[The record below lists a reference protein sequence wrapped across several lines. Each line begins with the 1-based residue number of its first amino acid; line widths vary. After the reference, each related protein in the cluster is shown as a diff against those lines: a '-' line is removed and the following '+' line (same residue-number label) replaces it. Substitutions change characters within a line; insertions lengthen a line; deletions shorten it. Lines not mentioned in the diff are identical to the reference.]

1 MKVCL
6 IVEGAYPYV
15 NGGVSSWMQGLML
28 AMPDVEF
35 VVQSIAA
42 SPDANLQFKYQIP
55 SNVSEIQEVYLLD
68 DDYVNNKTQKKVALT
83 GEEYDAFENLMFES
97 NPDWDVIIRFF
108 AEKEVSLNA
117 LLSGKDF
124 FKMTLDYSQSCIFGF
139 SLDHAFPV
147 SSAVYDSKIQN
158 RKGRSVPFRVQRI
171 CRYLGVYAEEPVQTS
186 LSDDGAWAVYQGA
199 GGRDYQSGLGKRDLQ
214 GYLDWAV

>member
-55 SNVSEIQEVYLLD
+55 MSVRFRRSIF
-68 DDYVNNKTQKKVALT
+68 LT
-83 GEEYDAFENLMFES
+83 T
-97 NPDWDVIIRFF
+97 I
-108 AEKEVSLNA
+108 
-117 LLSGKDF
+117 
-124 FKMTLDYSQSCIFGF
+124 T
-139 SLDHAFPV
+139 
-147 SSAVYDSKIQN
+147 
-158 RKGRSVPFRVQRI
+158 
-171 CRYLGVYAEEPVQTS
+171 
-186 LSDDGAWAVYQGA
+186 
-199 GGRDYQSGLGKRDLQ
+199 
-214 GYLDWAV
+214 

>member
-55 SNVSEIQEVYLLD
+55 SKLGCHYPVFFRKRGVVEC
-68 DDYVNNKTQKKVALT
+68 A
-83 GEEYDAFENLMFES
+83 AFRE
-97 NPDWDVIIRFF
+97 
-108 AEKEVSLNA
+108 
-117 LLSGKDF
+117 
-124 FKMTLDYSQSCIFGF
+124 
-139 SLDHAFPV
+139 
-147 SSAVYDSKIQN
+147 
-158 RKGRSVPFRVQRI
+158 
-171 CRYLGVYAEEPVQTS
+171 
-186 LSDDGAWAVYQGA
+186 
-199 GGRDYQSGLGKRDLQ
+199 GLF
-214 GYLDWAV
+214 

>member
-42 SPDANLQFKYQIP
+42 SPDANLQFKYKIP

-68 DDYVNNKTQKKVALT
+68 DDYINNRTQKKVSLT

-97 NPDWDVIIRFF
+97 DPDWDVIIRFF

-124 FKMTLDYSQSCIFGF
+124 FKMTLDYL
-139 SLDHAFPV
+139 SLIH
-147 SSAVYDSKIQN
+147 I
-158 RKGRSVPFRVQRI
+158 
-171 CRYLGVYAEEPVQTS
+171 
-186 LSDDGAWAVYQGA
+186 
-199 GGRDYQSGLGKRDLQ
+199 
-214 GYLDWAV
+214 

>member
-35 VVQSIAA
+35 VVQSIAT

-68 DDYVNNKTQKKVALT
+68 DDYVNNKTQKRKNQT
-83 GEEYDAFENLMFES
+83 KKQ
-97 NPDWDVIIRFF
+97 NP
-108 AEKEVSLNA
+108 KNH
-117 LLSGKDF
+117 K
-124 FKMTLDYSQSCIFGF
+124 
-139 SLDHAFPV
+139 P
-147 SSAVYDSKIQN
+147 
-158 RKGRSVPFRVQRI
+158 
-171 CRYLGVYAEEPVQTS
+171 
-186 LSDDGAWAVYQGA
+186 
-199 GGRDYQSGLGKRDLQ
+199 
-214 GYLDWAV
+214 